1 MANTVRPVPFPDVRD
16 LPLSYQRWFNSLRQ
30 LIEQSITGTIPW
42 TQVDKAGANITD
54 IPNRA
59 HNNLTAL
66 NGGSSGEYYH
76 LTTSQHNS
84 FTALNTY
91 STTQLLSSSNGYVL
105 CDATSSPFTVTLPAA
120 TARKRLHIKKIDSSA
135 NAVTISPSG
144 LDTIEG
150 LTFVT
155 LPTQYKSYTLYS
167 NGTSTWYIEGQT

>member
-1 MANTVRPVPFPDVRD
+1 MARTVQPVPLQDMKN
-16 LPLSYQRWFNSLRQ
+16 LPISYQRWLDKLKTLLENQ
-30 LIEQSITGTIPW
+30 ITGIVEW
-42 TQVDKAGANITD
+42 TQVSKSGANITD

-66 NGGSSGEYYH
+66 DGGSSGEYYH
-76 LTTSQHNS
+76 LTASQHNS
-84 FTALNTY
+84 FTSLNTY
-91 STTQLLSSSNGYVL
+91 STAQLLSSSNGYVL